1 MPHTLGGRHQLSG
14 GVMPKNILIFADG
27 TGQVGGVRPDQQL
40 SNIYKMFRATR
51 GGPDSPID
59 PRDQMAF
66 YDPGIGTTNT
76 SGSVSLGLWERIRSI
91 ASQAVGL
98 EFSRNVIDC
107 YEAILKRYE
116 PGDRIYLFGF
126 SRGAYTV
133 RALANVLNLC
143 GVPTLDGHGKPLPRT
158 GRRLRAIADEAVR
171 RVYEHGAGHPRKR
184 FQDQREELA
193 RRFRRKYGAGQGED
207 RADVFPEF
215 VGVFDSVAA
224 LGMPI
229 STRVMIVAGGLLA
242 LCGLGWAIG
251 RWAHVWDPWQA
262 GLGLALA
269 GGVLMVWMFA
279 VATVRWAP
287 KGLSTGGQFHFA
299 FWRGE
304 NYDRFLDARIPIVRH
319 ALAIDETR
327 KHFGRVEWGG
337 KANNDLLTGE
347 RLRLH
352 QRWFAGNHSDIG
364 GSYPE
369 DESRLSDIA
378 LGWMLTEATIG
389 PNPIIVD
396 QSKLNRYPDP
406 LGAQHSEVFAAQ
418 QGPWW
423 RRLLPW
429 PMLHRTIHPEA
440 DLDLSVIARFEA
452 SSVLD
457 CDAATPYRPESLR
470 DHRDTKQFY
479 RDDAVCSKGDDN
491 V

>member
-1 MPHTLGGRHQLSG
+1 MA
-14 GVMPKNILIFADG
+14 KNILIFADG

-40 SNIYKMFRATR
+40 SNVYKLFRATR

-59 PRDQMAF
+59 PRTQVAF
-66 YDPGIGTTNT
+66 YDPGIGTTSV
-76 SGSVSLGLWERIRSI
+76 SGSVVLGLWERIRSI

-98 EFSRNVIDC
+98 GFSRNVIDC

-143 GVPTLDGHGKPLPRT
+143 GVPTLDGNGNPLPRT

-171 RVYEHGAGHPRKR
+171 RVYEHGAGHPRRK

-229 STRVMIVAGGLLA
+229 STRVLIVVGSLLA
-242 LCGLGWAIG
+242 LGGLGWLIAQ
-251 RWAHVWDPWQA
+251 WVHVDQMPAAWQM
-262 GLGLALA
+262 GIGLALS
-269 GGVLMVWMFA
+269 GGFFMVCLFA
-279 VATVRWAP
+279 IATVRWAP
-287 KGLSTGGQFHFA
+287 KGLMKGGPFHFA

-304 NYDRFLDARIPIVRH
+304 HYDRFLDSRIPIVRH

-337 KANNDLLTGE
+337 KANNDLMTGD
-347 RLRLH
+347 RPRLH

-369 DESRLSDIA
+369 DESRLSDIS
-378 LGWMLTEATIG
+378 LGWILGEATSG

-396 QSKLNRYPDP
+396 LNKLNRYPDP
-406 LGAQHSEVFAAQ
+406 FGAQHSEVFAAK

-429 PMLHRTIHPEA
+429 PVQHRTVHPEA
-440 DLDLSVIARFEA
+440 DLDPSVIERFKA

-457 CDAATPYRPESLR
+457 CDVSLPYRPESLR
-470 DHRDTKQFY
+470 NHRDTKQFY
-479 RDDAVCSKGDDN
+479 LVDPMCPQVDADA
-491 V
+491 